1 MNKHLAHDDTV
12 ALNPN
17 TLVALLCKPA
27 AQFTRADIVRA
38 VEELGIRMLNLRYV
52 AGDGRL
58 KMLDF
63 VINSRAHLETVLS
76 MGERVDGSSLFP
88 FVDAQSSDLYVVPRY
103 RTAFVNPFAQEP
115 TIDILCS
122 FFTPDGNPLGSS
134 PENVLAKAQQSL
146 RERTGYT
153 LEALGELEYYIF
165 DRVEEIYPITEQ
177 RGYHESHPFSK
188 WGIVRREAMMHLAR
202 MGAQIKYGH
211 AEVGNIVR
219 DGHQMVQ
226 GEIEFLPVPVEE
238 AADQVVLAKWVLR
251 EVAYAHGLEVS
262 FAPKIIVGQAGS
274 GFHVHTR
281 LMRDGV
287 NAFVEDG
294 EVSQAAREVIA
305 GYLMCAR
312 SLTAFGNTVPT
323 SYLRLVPKQEAPTSI
338 CWGRSNRSVL
348 VRVPL
353 GWTGDA
359 VGMARRV
366 NPAGPG
372 IEPPQGP
379 NPQTVEV
386 RSGDGSANVHFYMAA
401 MTVAARYGLQHPD
414 SLAVARRLRVD
425 ADASTITT
433 LEQLPASCA
442 ESGRALR
449 DDRFIYSEDD
459 VFPARLIDSVVQGL
473 EATDDE
479 GLSERLF
486 GDERALKALVQEH
499 LHCG

>member
-1 MNKHLAHDDTV
+1 MNKHLAHDDTIE
-12 ALNPN
+12 LNPS
-17 TLVALLCKPA
+17 TLVALLGKPA
-27 AQFTRADIVRA
+27 EQFTRADIVRA
-38 VEELGIRMLNLRYV
+38 VQDLGIRMLNLRYV

-58 KMLDF
+58 KQLDF
-63 VINSRAHLETVLS
+63 VINNRAHLETVLS
-76 MGERVDGSSLFP
+76 MGERVDGSSLFS
-88 FVDAQSSDLYVVPRY
+88 FVDAESSDLYVVPRY
-103 RTAFVNPFAQEP
+103 RTAFINPFAEEP

-122 FFTPDGNPLGSS
+122 FFTRHGNPLPSS
-134 PENVLAKAQQSL
+134 PENVLAKAAQSL

-153 LEALGELEYYIF
+153 LEALGELEYYIV
-165 DRVEEIYPITEQ
+165 DRVEDIYPIAEQ

-188 WGIVRREAMMHLAR
+188 GGTIRREAMMHLAR

-219 DGHQMVQ
+219 DGRQMVQ
-226 GEIEFLPVPVEE
+226 GEIEFLPVPIEE

-281 LMRDGV
+281 LMKDGV

-294 EVSQAAREVIA
+294 DLSEAARKVIA
-305 GYLMCAR
+305 GYLMCAC
-312 SLTAFGNTVPT
+312 SLSAFGNTVST
-323 SYLRLVPKQEAPTSI
+323 SYLRLVPNQEAPTRI
-338 CWGRSNRSVL
+338 CWGRSDRSVL

-353 GWTGDA
+353 GWTGEA
-359 VGMARRV
+359 VGMARHA
-366 NPAGPG
+366 NPVEPG
-372 IEPPQGP
+372 VEPPQGP

-401 MTVAARYGLQHPD
+401 MTVAARYGLEHPD
-414 SLAVARRLRVD
+414 SLAVAQRLLVD
-425 ADASTITT
+425 ADASSV
-433 LEQLPASCA
+433 EAPKQLPASCV

-449 DDRFIYSEDD
+449 EDRSIYRQDD
-459 VFPARLIDSVVQGL
+459 VFPTRLIDSVVEEL

-486 GDERALKALVQEH
+486 GDEAGLAALVRAH